1 MGYLAHRDHGTNS
14 REYIMIE
21 KPLEERPVH
30 NLSCLPATNNDLNQA
45 LTGGAV
51 FFGKLGIKP
60 SHRFLRFKSLSP
72 FIILEHMNNI
82 R

>member
-1 MGYLAHRDHGTNS
+1 VGYLAHRDHGTNS
-14 REYIMIE
+14 REYIMIPRE
-21 KPLEERPVH
+21 AMEERPVH

-72 FIILEHMNNI
+72 FTILEHT
-82 R
+82 